1 MPARTIDEYL
11 AHLDPDKSA
20 LLASVRKTIHEACP
34 AAVELISWG
43 VPFFKYKGKYLI
55 GLNSFTHHCD
65 LAAWDLPPAAM
76 EKHGINLSKYDTT
89 KALIRF
95 TPEKPLPATLIK
107 KIAKLRMKD
116 IDVEQELKAA
126 K

>member
-1 MPARTIDEYL
+1 MET
-11 AHLDPDKSA
+11 AHM
-20 LLASVRKTIHEACP
+20 RKTILEACP
-34 AAVELISWG
+34 TAVELISWG

-65 LAAWDLPPAAM
+65 LAAWDLPPAAL
-76 EKHGINLSKYDTT
+76 EKHGIDLSKYDTT

-95 TPEKPLPATLIK
+95 TPEKPLPAALIK
-107 KIAKLRMKD
+107 KIAKLRMKE
-116 IDVEQELKAA
+116 IDVALELKAA

>member
-1 MPARTIDEYL
+1 MPPKTIDEFL
-11 AHLDPDKSA
+11 ATLDPEKSA

-34 AAVELISWG
+34 TAVELISWS

-55 GLNSFTHHCD
+55 GLNSCTHHCD

-76 EKHGINLSKYDTT
+76 EKHGIDLSKCDTT

-95 TPEKPLPATLIK
+95 TPQKPLPATLIK
-107 KIAKLRMKD
+107 KITKLRMKE
-116 IDVEQELKAA
+116 IDVELKLKAG